1 MVVILKMSKCVFNY
15 LLLAAQVSIIRTG
28 RPIGIIFSESKSGFY
43 ILKKK
48 KQKKILSLLY
58 IARRLCLLPITHYIW
73 FERIVPIKN
82 WAEL

>member
-48 KQKKILSLLY
+48 SKKRYYHFYILPGDCVCYL
-58 IARRLCLLPITHYIW
+58 
-73 FERIVPIKN
+73 
-82 WAEL
+82 

>member
-48 KQKKILSLLY
+48 KAKKDIITFIYCQEIVSATYNSLYLVREDCTY
-58 IARRLCLLPITHYIW
+58 KKLG
-73 FERIVPIKN
+73 
-82 WAEL
+82 

>member
-48 KQKKILSLLY
+48 AKKDIITFIYCQEIVSATYNSLYLVREDCTY
-58 IARRLCLLPITHYIW
+58 KKLG
-73 FERIVPIKN
+73 
-82 WAEL
+82 